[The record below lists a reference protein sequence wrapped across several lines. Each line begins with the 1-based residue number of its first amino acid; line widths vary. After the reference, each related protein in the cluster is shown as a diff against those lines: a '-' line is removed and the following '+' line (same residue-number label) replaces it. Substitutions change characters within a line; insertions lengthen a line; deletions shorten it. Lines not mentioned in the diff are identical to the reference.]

1 MIVEA
6 INFDGLQ
13 RMLIIIFI
21 LWAMALVAVFCDM
34 WTGIK
39 KAKALHE
46 EIDSKGMRRTFS
58 KASDYW
64 SIMFML
70 LLLDFIGNIFP
81 WYNFPY
87 ASILGTVGVIYI
99 EMKSMFENL
108 KAKRSAAADI
118 PDAIRQII
126 KCKDV
131 GKAAELLRTIKG
143 IADAGEGK
151 DTAATTDP
159 LGDGWQ
165 DRYPPIQN

>member
-6 INFDGLQ
+6 INLEGLQ
-13 RMLIIIFI
+13 RMLVIVFI
-21 LWAMALVAVFCDM
+21 LWFMVFVAVCCDM

-46 EIDSKGMRRTFS
+46 EVDSQGMRRTFS

-64 SIMFML
+64 SVMSML

-87 ASILGTVGVIYI
+87 TSILGTVGVIYI
-99 EMKSMFENL
+99 ELKSMFENL

-126 KCKDV
+126 QCKDV
-131 GKAAELLRTIKG
+131 AKAAELLQAIKG

-151 DTAATTDP
+151 NTPTVSDS
-159 LGDGWQ
+159 LGNGWQ
-165 DRYPPIQN
+165 EHYTPIQN